1 MFSVTLWRLQLRK
14 RLVIELIRPK
24 LIILVGIPGSGKSTY
39 AQSFEELGWVHLSS
53 DLIRKELYGDE
64 SIQGD
69 PNEVFSL
76 MQKRAVDA
84 LNNGQSVIYDST
96 ALTRKDRAGIIAACP
111 KFAKIE
117 CKVIWAPIETCIERD
132 AARERTVGKEV
143 IDKMLKRFQF
153 PFYDEGIDEI
163 DVIRPQDYGT
173 EEWIDYG
180 LALKESMAISHDN
193 PHHRLSIMDH
203 SIAARNY
210 TKKHGF
216 SEDVF
221 EAAAWHDCGKPYV
234 KSFINK
240 KGEVTDVAH
249 YYQHQCASAWI
260 LCGLTRNVDILWLV
274 STHMSPFLNEKYY
287 KNLPPFLKL
296 MVDQLHEADLAA
308 H

>member
-1 MFSVTLWRLQLRK
+1 M
-14 RLVIELIRPK
+14 IELIRPK
-24 LIILVGIPGSGKSTY
+24 CIILCGIPGSGKSTY

-64 SIQGD
+64 SIQGN

-76 MQKRAVDA
+76 MQKMAVDA
-84 LNNGQSVIYDST
+84 LNNGKSVIYDST

-132 AARERTVGKEV
+132 ATRERTVGKEV

-153 PFYDEGIDEI
+153 PFHDEGIDEI
-163 DVIRPQDYGT
+163 NVIWPQDYKT
-173 EEWIDYG
+173 KERTNYI
-180 LALKESMAISHDN
+180 LVLHESMKIPHDN
-193 PHHRLSIMDH
+193 PNHTLSIMDH
-203 SIAARNY
+203 SIAARDY
-210 TKKHGF
+210 AKEHGF
-216 SEDVF
+216 SEDVL
-221 EAAAWHDCGKPYV
+221 AASAWHDCGKPYV

-240 KGEVTDVAH
+240 KSEVTEVAH
-249 YYQHQCASAWI
+249 YYQHQCVSAWI
-260 LCGLTRNVDILWLV
+260 LCGITRNVGILWLV

-287 KNLPPFLKL
+287 RNLPPFLKS

>member
-1 MFSVTLWRLQLRK
+1 M
-14 RLVIELIRPK
+14 IRPK
-24 LIILVGIPGSGKSTY
+24 CIILCGIPGSGKSTY

-53 DLIRKELYGDE
+53 DLIRMELYGDE
-64 SIQGD
+64 SIQGN

-84 LNNGQSVIYDST
+84 LNNGKSVIYDST

-143 IDKMLKRFQF
+143 IDKMLKHFQF
-153 PFYDEGIDEI
+153 PFHDEGIDEI
-163 DVIRPQDYGT
+163 NVIWPQDYKT
-173 EEWIDYG
+173 KERTNYI
-180 LALKESMAISHDN
+180 LALHESMKIPHDN
-193 PHHRLSIMDH
+193 PNHTLSIIDH
-203 SIAARNY
+203 STAACDY
-210 TKKHGF
+210 AKEHGF
-216 SEDVF
+216 SEDIL
-221 EAAAWHDCGKPYV
+221 AASAWHDCGKPYV

-240 KGEVTDVAH
+240 KSEVTEVAH
-249 YYQHQCASAWI
+249 YYQHQCVSAWI
-260 LCGLTRNVDILWLV
+260 LCGITRNVGILWLV

-287 KNLPPFLKL
+287 RNLPPFLKS
-296 MVDQLHEADLAA
+296 MIDQLHEADLAA

>member
-1 MFSVTLWRLQLRK
+1 M
-14 RLVIELIRPK
+14 IELIRPK
-24 LIILVGIPGSGKSTY
+24 CIILCGIPGSGKSTY

-64 SIQGD
+64 SIQGN

-84 LNNGQSVIYDST
+84 LNNGKSVIYDST

-153 PFYDEGIDEI
+153 PFHDEGIDEI
-163 DVIRPQDYGT
+163 NVIWPQDYKT
-173 EEWIDYG
+173 KELTNYI
-180 LALKESMAISHDN
+180 LALHESMKIPHDN
-193 PHHRLSIMDH
+193 PNHTLSIMDH
-203 SIAARNY
+203 SIAACDY
-210 TKKHGF
+210 AKEHGF
-216 SEDVF
+216 SEDVL
-221 EAAAWHDCGKPYV
+221 AASAWHDCGKPYV

-240 KGEVTDVAH
+240 KSEVTEVAH
-249 YYQHQCASAWI
+249 YYQHQCVSAWI
-260 LCGLTRNVDILWLV
+260 LCGITRNVDILWLV

-287 KNLPPFLKL
+287 RNLPPFLKS

>member
-1 MFSVTLWRLQLRK
+1 M
-14 RLVIELIRPK
+14 IRPK
-24 LIILVGIPGSGKSTY
+24 CIILCGIPGSGKSTY

-64 SIQGD
+64 SIQGN

-84 LNNGQSVIYDST
+84 LNNGKSVIYDST

-153 PFYDEGIDEI
+153 PFHDEGIDEI
-163 DVIRPQDYGT
+163 NVIWPQDYKT
-173 EEWIDYG
+173 KERTNYI
-180 LALKESMAISHDN
+180 LALHESMKIPHDN
-193 PHHRLSIMDH
+193 PNHTLSIMDH
-203 SIAARNY
+203 SIAACDY
-210 TKKHGF
+210 AKEHGF
-216 SEDVF
+216 SEDVL
-221 EAAAWHDCGKPYV
+221 AASVWHDCGKPYV

-240 KGEVTDVAH
+240 KSEVTEVAH
-249 YYQHQCASAWI
+249 YYQHQCVSAWI
-260 LCGLTRNVDILWLV
+260 LCGITRNVDILWLV

-287 KNLPPFLKL
+287 RNLPPFLKS